1 MRGLRKAFAACL
13 SMALCLSMAV
23 TSFATDPE
31 ITSSGASA
39 SSAVTLTVAAANF
52 SVTVPTS
59 LPVSVAADGT
69 VTVAGTNPKI
79 VNSGTGPVS
88 VTGVAFAG
96 RNDWTVT
103 DYTADMSSEAVN
115 GKKIALSIN
124 GKKAVSELSD
134 IIASFSD
141 IDGGDEQEFT
151 YAANIPT
158 QSTAIDAT
166 EVAAVT
172 FTVGWSTV

>member
-96 RNDWTVT
+96 RNDGTHRDRLYRRYV
-103 DYTADMSSEAVN
+103 
-115 GKKIALSIN
+115 L
-124 GKKAVSELSD
+124 
-134 IIASFSD
+134 
-141 IDGGDEQEFT
+141 
-151 YAANIPT
+151 
-158 QSTAIDAT
+158 
-166 EVAAVT
+166 
-172 FTVGWSTV
+172 

>member
-1 MRGLRKAFAACL
+1 M
-13 SMALCLSMAV
+13 
-23 TSFATDPE
+23 
-31 ITSSGASA
+31 
-39 SSAVTLTVAAANF
+39 
-52 SVTVPTS
+52 
-59 LPVSVAADGT
+59 
-69 VTVAGTNPKI
+69 
-79 VNSGTGPVS
+79 
-88 VTGVAFAG
+88 
-96 RNDWTVT
+96 T